1 MGMFFLRMASANFLT
16 DSRVIRSTSRT
27 SKVPFLRPSSRHLER
42 ADTSSEGRR
51 QPGIA
56 KIDFSNI
63 QKGGGGGVRGGGAI
77 FINHAIMEGSGQRSA
92 FRLSSQ
98 IRRNKILSC
107 FVL

>member
-1 MGMFFLRMASANFLT
+1 MGMFFLRMTSANFLT

-42 ADTSSEGRR
+42 ADSSSEGRR

-63 QKGGGGGVRGGGAI
+63 QKGGGGGPGGGAI
-77 FINHAIMEGSGQRSA
+77 FLNHAIMEGSGQRSA